1 MLNMEEQIQYRSRYQ
16 YLSRSRCQ
24 ITTNIRKDLR
34 DKYKLFAI
42 NIHEPESKIYD
53 QMINYFLSSETNTD
67 ILTDLVKNYY

>member
-1 MLNMEEQIQYRSRYQ
+1 MEEPIQYRSRYS
-16 YLSRSRCQ
+16 YLSKSRCRCQ